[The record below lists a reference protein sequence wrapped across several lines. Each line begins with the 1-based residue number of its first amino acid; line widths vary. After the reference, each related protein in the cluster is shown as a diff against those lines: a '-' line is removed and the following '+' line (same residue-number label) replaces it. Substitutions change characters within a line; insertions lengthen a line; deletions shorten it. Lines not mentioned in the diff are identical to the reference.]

1 MRLLFLGDIV
11 GKPGK
16 KAVLDLLPALVR
28 DHRID
33 VTVAN
38 CENVAGG
45 AGVNP
50 DSAEELLA
58 GGCDLLTTGNHIWTR
73 EREIVEY
80 LSTSRRLLRPANY
93 PKPCP
98 GKGHAIIPV
107 RGGRKLGVV
116 NLEGRIFMK
125 PLDDPF
131 PLARELVNE
140 LRKETPCVFVDFHGE
155 ATSEKNAMGAYLDG
169 LASAVIG
176 THTHVQTADERILP
190 GGTAFLTDAGMCG
203 PLDSVIGL
211 KKEMSI
217 ARFLTQRRA
226 GFETATKLVY
236 VQGAVVE
243 LDDATGRAIAIER
256 VRVKHTD

>member
-16 KAVLDLLPALVR
+16 KAVLDLVPGLVR
-28 DHRID
+28 DRQID
-33 VTVAN
+33 VVVAN

-58 GGCDLLTTGNHIWTR
+58 GGCDLLTSGNHIWTR

-80 LSTSRRLLRPANY
+80 ISTSRRLLRPANY

-98 GKGHAIIPV
+98 GKGHAIVPLS
-107 RGGRKLGVV
+107 GGRKLGVV

-140 LRKETPCVFVDFHGE
+140 LRKETPAVLVDFHCE
-155 ATSEKNAMGAYLDG
+155 ATSEKNAMGVWLDG
-169 LASAVIG
+169 LASVVIG
-176 THTHVQTADERILP
+176 THTHVQTADERLLP
-190 GGTAFLTDAGMCG
+190 GGTAYLTDAGMCG

-211 KKEMSI
+211 KKEMSV
-217 ARFLTQRRA
+217 ARFVTQRRG
-226 GFETATKLVY
+226 GFEIANKLVY
-236 VQGAVVE
+236 LQGAVVDI
-243 LDDATGRAIAIER
+243 DDATGRARAIER
-256 VRVKHTD
+256 IRIKHTD

>member
-1 MRLLFLGDIV
+1 MRVLFLGDIV

-16 KAVLDLLPALVR
+16 RAVLELLPGLVR
-28 DHRID
+28 DHRAD
-33 VTVAN
+33 VVVAN

-50 DSAEELLA
+50 AAAEELLA
-58 GGCDLLTTGNHIWTR
+58 AGCDLLTSGNHIWTR

-98 GKGHAIIPV
+98 GKGHALV
-107 RGGRKLGVV
+107 SLSGGRKLGVV

-131 PLARELVNE
+131 TIGRELVNE
-140 LRKETPCVFVDFHGE
+140 LKRETPAVLVDIHGE
-155 ATSEKNAMGAYLDG
+155 ATSEKNALGAYLDG

-211 KKEMSI
+211 RKEMSV
-217 ARFLTQRRA
+217 ARFLTQRRG
-226 GFETATKLVY
+226 GFEIATGQVY

-243 LDDATGRAIAIER
+243 IDDDAGRAISIER
-256 VRVKHTD
+256 VRVRHT

>member
-1 MRLLFLGDIV
+1 MRVLFLGDIV

-16 KAVLDLLPALVR
+16 QAVLELLPGLVR
-28 DHRID
+28 HHRAD
-33 VTVAN
+33 VVVAN

-50 DSAEELLA
+50 EAAEELLA
-58 GGCDLLTTGNHIWTR
+58 GGCDLLTSGNHIWTR
-73 EREIVEY
+73 AKEITEY
-80 LSTSRRLLRPANY
+80 ISTSRRLLRPANY

-98 GKGHAIIPV
+98 GRGHAVVPLS
-107 RGGRKLGVV
+107 GGRKLGVV
-116 NLEGRIFMK
+116 NLEGRVFMK

-131 PLARELVNE
+131 PLARQLVNE
-140 LRKETPCVFVDFHGE
+140 LKRETPAVLVDFHGE

-190 GGTAFLTDAGMCG
+190 GGTAYLTDAGMCG

-211 KKEMSI
+211 RKEMSV

-226 GFETATKLVY
+226 GFEIATGLVY

-243 LDDATGRAIAIER
+243 IDDATGRAVSIER
-256 VRVKHTD
+256 VRAKHTD